1 MPSSYTCLYYH
12 IIFSTK
18 HRRPQITPDLRARL
32 YPYVAGI
39 ITNQKGHL
47 LAIGGMPDHVHLL
60 VSLPAHTSVSAALRL
75 VKSNSSKWVHET
87 FASRRDFAWQD
98 GYAAFSV
105 SASNRDAVRRYI
117 AAQDG
122 HHRRVSFQDELVDFL
137 KRHEIAYDE
146 RYIWA

>member
-1 MPSSYTCLYYH
+1 
-12 IIFSTK
+12 
-18 HRRPQITPDLRARL
+18 
-32 YPYVAGI
+32 VAGI